1 MIFGHITH
9 SRELIA
15 NLPVSLQQAVRHLQE
30 TDFRSLAAGS
40 YELQGRDIYVQ
51 VNDTKTKEDA
61 SARPEVHRQY
71 VDVQFSL
78 DGKEK
83 MGFAVDSG
91 DHAVAQD
98 LLAEKDVLFY
108 EPLAEESFVEMTPGT
123 FAIFFPEDI
132 HRPNIRVGE
141 SAAIRKV
148 IIKVRASLLK

>member
-1 MIFGHITH
+1 MIFGHINH

-15 NLPVSLQQAVRHLQE
+15 HLPAPLQMAVKHLQE

-40 YELQGRDIYVQ
+40 YELQGRDMYVQ
-51 VNDTKTKEDA
+51 VNDTHTKEDSA
-61 SARPEVHRQY
+61 ARPEVHREY
-71 VDVQFSL
+71 IDVQFSL

-91 DHAVAQD
+91 DHVVVQD
-98 LLAEKDVLFY
+98 SLAEKDILFY
-108 EPLAEESFVEMTPGT
+108 QPLAEESFVEMTPGT